1 MGAKNFVA
9 FDLGAESG
17 RAVLGELDEGKLTLS
32 EKHRFAN
39 PTSRVNGHLHWNIL
53 AQWEELKTG
62 LRKAAGA
69 TADSRGRKLDGI
81 GVDTWGVDYGLI
93 ARGGELIG
101 NPYHYRDRRTD
112 GMMDRAFAKVPREK
126 IFEATGLQFMQIN
139 TLFQLMAAAQ
149 QEPEI
154 LQAAEKMLFVPD
166 LFNYFFS
173 GVARNEFSIVSTS
186 QMFNPVR
193 KDWAGDLLE
202 QLGLPT
208 HLLCEIVPCG
218 TKLGTLRPDVAEE
231 CSVAADTPLIAP
243 ATHDTASAVAAV
255 PAQPDTSW
263 CFISSGTWSL
273 MGVELDHPV
282 INDKSLKY
290 NYTNEGGVGGS
301 TRFLKNIMG
310 LWLVQECR
318 RHWIREGHDHSYAE
332 LTEMAAR
339 AKGLLALLDLDYAP
353 LALPGN
359 MPQKIAQFCRQT
371 NQTIPQTRGEYVR
384 ACLDGLALT
393 YRRSLKGLED
403 VLGRRIDVIHIVGG
417 GVQNGLLN
425 QMTADACNRPV
436 VAGPIEATA
445 IGNILVQAMATGDVR
460 TIADARQI
468 VSQSF
473 DVKRYEPTDT
483 AAWDRADAK
492 FRELRKV

>member
-93 ARGGELIG
+93 GRGGELIG
-101 NPYHYRDRRTD
+101 NPYHYRDRRTH
-112 GMMDRAFAKVPREK
+112 GMMDRAFARVPREK
-126 IFEATGLQFMQIN
+126 IFDATGLQFMQIN

-149 QEPEI
+149 QEPEV
-154 LQAAEKMLFVPD
+154 LRAAEKMLFVPD

-173 GVARNEFSIVSTS
+173 GVARNEFSIASTS
-186 QMFNPVR
+186 QMYDPVR
-193 KDWAGDLLE
+193 KEWARGLLE

-208 HLLCEIVPCG
+208 HLLCEVVPCG
-218 TKLGTLRPDVAEE
+218 TKLGTLRADVAEE
-231 CSVAADTPLIAP
+231 CGIDADTALIAP

-255 PAQPDTSW
+255 PAKPGTNW
-263 CFISSGTWSL
+263 CYISSGTWSL
-273 MGVELDHPV
+273 MGVELDHPL
-282 INDKSLKY
+282 INEKSLKY

-318 RHWIREGHDHSYAE
+318 RHWIRDGHDHSYGE

-339 AKGLLALLDLDYAP
+339 AKGLLVLLDLDHPP
-353 LALPGN
+353 LALPRE
-359 MPQKIAQFCRQT
+359 MPKKIAEYCRSTSQV
-371 NQTIPQTRGEYVR
+371 IPQTRGEYVR
-384 ACLDGLALT
+384 ACLDGLALS

-436 VAGPIEATA
+436 VAGPVEATA

-492 FRELRKV
+492 FRELVKA